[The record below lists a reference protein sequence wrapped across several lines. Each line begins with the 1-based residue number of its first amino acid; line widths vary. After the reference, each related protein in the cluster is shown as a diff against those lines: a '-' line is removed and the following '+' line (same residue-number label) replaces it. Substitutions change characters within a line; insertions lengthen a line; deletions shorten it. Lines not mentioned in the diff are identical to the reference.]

1 MSIFRQF
8 VCGQQSDNKPE
19 EPVRWPGL
27 TRGAKKWWAANA
39 ENSSCLEVWAN
50 HSENKKYNQR
60 LLGKVPL
67 SNILYRVLILEWGFT
82 MKPRESGCGRNQFFS
97 KVSKHTFF
105 AKLVSQPRFLFALRQ
120 SFFKQNQTWPQP
132 AINQT
137 HAFYTHQ
144 LSRPRAYNMR
154 GRVNFL
160 CFTPTQKLRA
170 VAAKMVIHGA
180 RVGYNSR
187 LVKDLHRQKVFLST
201 SSQSVEKRWN

>member
-39 ENSSCLEVWAN
+39 WNFSCLEVWAN
-50 HSENKKYNQR
+50 HSENKKYNQK

-105 AKLVSQPRFLFALRQ
+105 AKLVSQPKFLFALRQ
-120 SFFKQNQTWPQP
+120 SFLAEPNLTTATDQSNSCVL
-132 AINQT
+132 
-137 HAFYTHQ
+137 HA
-144 LSRPRAYNMR
+144 SIIEA
-154 GRVNFL
+154 
-160 CFTPTQKLRA
+160 
-170 VAAKMVIHGA
+170 
-180 RVGYNSR
+180 
-187 LVKDLHRQKVFLST
+187 
-201 SSQSVEKRWN
+201 QSVQWERTCELLVFYSHAEAQGSGCEKGDPWCQSWI

>member
-39 ENSSCLEVWAN
+39 WNFSCLEVWAN

-67 SNILYRVLILEWGFT
+67 SNILYQVLILEWGFT

-105 AKLVSQPRFLFALRQ
+105 AKLVSQPKLLFALRQ
-120 SFFKQNQTWPQP
+120 SF
-132 AINQT
+132 
-137 HAFYTHQ
+137 
-144 LSRPRAYNMR
+144 LSRTKPDHNHRSIKLMRFTRINYRGPERTMGEDVRTFGVLLPR
-154 GRVNFL
+154 GSSG
-160 CFTPTQKLRA
+160 QWLR
-170 VAAKMVIHGA
+170 
-180 RVGYNSR
+180 
-187 LVKDLHRQKVFLST
+187 
-201 SSQSVEKRWN
+201 KRWSMVPELDIIQGCSKLCNICR